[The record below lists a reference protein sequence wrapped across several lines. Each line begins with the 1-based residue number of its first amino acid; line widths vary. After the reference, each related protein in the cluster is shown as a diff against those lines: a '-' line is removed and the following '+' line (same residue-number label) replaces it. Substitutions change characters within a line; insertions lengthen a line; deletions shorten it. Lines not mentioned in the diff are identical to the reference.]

1 MYIFHDKKKILK
13 IRIYI
18 HRFPIYLLIELFIK
32 SLFKYFDIPTTI
44 LNDFK
49 NIYEIVHQV
58 LFAIICFNRNQARFT
73 DIRVGPL

>member
-1 MYIFHDKKKILK
+1 M
-13 IRIYI
+13 
-18 HRFPIYLLIELFIK
+18 FIK

-44 LNDFK
+44 LNNFK
-49 NIYEIVHQV
+49 NIYEIVHQI

>member
-1 MYIFHDKKKILK
+1 MNSYF
-13 IRIYI
+13 
-18 HRFPIYLLIELFIK
+18 YLLIELFIK